1 MKQQTLHST
10 HSAKIKIVLPKID
23 LKKIGRSLIQFLS
36 SSKELQV
43 WQELDEQ
50 GDPSWSAYDPA
61 TNRSIH
67 HVSEH
72 QVRIWIEQCLRS

>member
-1 MKQQTLHST
+1 MKQQKLHST
-10 HSAKIKIVLPKID
+10 HSAIIKIVLPKID

-50 GDPSWSAYDPA
+50 GDPSWSAYDPI
-61 TNRSIH
+61 TKQSIH
-67 HVSEH
+67 HISE
-72 QVRIWIEQCLRS
+72 QQIRIWIEQRHRF